1 MQMLTSFDE
10 KAMDFRH
17 AVRDWLATAIPDE
30 WRSFGGH
37 MQSPEALR
45 MRRDW
50 DRRLYDGGYAGLTWP
65 VEYGGRGLGVVEEAI
80 FYEECA
86 VAAAP
91 EGLGRIGRGLA
102 GPIMMAFGS
111 EEQRAR
117 YLQPILAGDEIWCE
131 GLSEPEAGSD
141 LASLRTRARP
151 EQDGYRVSGS
161 KIWTSY
167 AHYAQYCLLL
177 ARTSDSAPRHHNLGL
192 FIVDM
197 RDPGVSLSPIRQLTG
212 EADFNQTF
220 LDDVPVAAAEV
231 IGDASEGWKM
241 VQYGLRSGGQ
251 GPTNALLRYLEVRRQ
266 LARARQCATEC
277 MSSDLTELEWLQT
290 RAEILRI
297 HILRVIEARASGL
310 PEAGEAGII
319 KLVWSELEQQVMR
332 FGFDLGCPVHEADW
346 RFAYFRSHSV
356 TIAGG
361 TSEIQRNIISTRAL
375 SLPRSW

>member
-1 MQMLTSFDE
+1 MLTSFDE

-86 VAAAP
+86 LAAAP

-141 LASLRTRARP
+141 LASLRTTARP
-151 EQDGYRVSGS
+151 GQDGYRVSGS

-192 FIVDM
+192 FIVALVSEKIASSSHAFRAASM
-197 RDPGVSLSPIRQLTG
+197 R
-212 EADFNQTF
+212 
-220 LDDVPVAAAEV
+220 
-231 IGDASEGWKM
+231 SE
-241 VQYGLRSGGQ
+241 
-251 GPTNALLRYLEVRRQ
+251 RR
-266 LARARQCATEC
+266 RP
-277 MSSDLTELEWLQT
+277 MN
-290 RAEILRI
+290 
-297 HILRVIEARASGL
+297 
-310 PEAGEAGII
+310 
-319 KLVWSELEQQVMR
+319 
-332 FGFDLGCPVHEADW
+332 
-346 RFAYFRSHSV
+346 
-356 TIAGG
+356 G
-361 TSEIQRNIISTRAL
+361 TSSTQRRETPGQNQRTCQS
-375 SLPRSW
+375 RSRFPQSAAPCQRRRRIGLAAVRQVQGVRYSSYSRR